1 MNKLSTLY
9 IGTCLLFLASCSCG
23 GGKNKPDA
31 TDEAQ
36 DSVHTAHDIITED
49 SAMIYENSTG
59 TWLGQTLNKPSVDW
73 SRFKLVEFWGED
85 SATERQPLKTAP
97 DFYTKYAPVLKWS
110 SDSAYILD
118 IGSYGS
124 VVMKNRAGK
133 DTLVHGEPDT
143 EVSILYPKE
152 NLKKRV
158 LFGGPSV
165 RVLNAVWADSS
176 EVAMLTSVEK
186 PDTTRKVHIDT
197 LLWLIDVKNNFYRKY
212 KWQ

>member
-1 MNKLSTLY
+1 MRLSILY
-9 IGTCLLFLASCSCG
+9 ISAGILLLASCSCG
-23 GGKNKPDA
+23 GGKKQDA
-31 TDEAQ
+31 EEAT
-36 DSVHTAHDIITED
+36 DSVHVAHDIVIED
-49 SAMIYENSTG
+49 STMIYDNNTSA
-59 TWLGQTLNKPSVDW
+59 WLGQALNKPAINW

-85 SATERQPLKTAP
+85 STTERQPLKTNP
-97 DFYTKYAPVLKWS
+97 DFYKNYAPVLKWS
-110 SDSAYILD
+110 VDSMHVLD

-124 VVMKNRAGK
+124 VMMKNKAGK

-143 EVSILYPKE
+143 EVSLLYPKE
-152 NLKKRV
+152 NLRKRI

-186 PDTTRKVHIDT
+186 IDSAQKGHTDT